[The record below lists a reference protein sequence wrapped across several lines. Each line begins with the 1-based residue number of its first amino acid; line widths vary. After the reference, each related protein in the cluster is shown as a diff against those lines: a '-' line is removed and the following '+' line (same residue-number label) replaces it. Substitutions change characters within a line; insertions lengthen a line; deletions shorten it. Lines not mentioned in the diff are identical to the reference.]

1 MKYQLASYWRQSRF
15 DKAQMARLTRLSEQ
29 LDKRARKENERGK
42 LWCIHLGY
50 VYINSQHRLCDVL
63 DALVDVK
70 QDKHVQRVLRENF
83 AFQYRRATNAVREI
97 LFELQD
103 ACHLDDTQ
111 IVVTRNEVLLPYSSY
126 DRNVKTKYIQSVTNH
141 WQRAVQ
147 LEIAQLPADMFEA
160 VKLLHPETDEHDLWA
175 LLQSYCVR

>member
-1 MKYQLASYWRQSRF
+1 VKYLLARHWKQSRF

-50 VYINSQHRLCDVL
+50 VYISVHHRLYEVM

-70 QDKHVQRVLRENF
+70 QDKHVQRVLRESF
-83 AFQYRRATNAVREI
+83 AFQYRRASQAVRER
-97 LFELQD
+97 LLELQD
-103 ACHLDDTQ
+103 AGHLDDTQ

-126 DRNVKTKYIQSVTNH
+126 DKNVKTKYVQSVTNH

-147 LEIAQLPADMFEA
+147 LEVAQLPADMFEA
-160 VKLLHPETDEHDLWA
+160 VKLLHPETDEHDLWE
-175 LLQSYCVR
+175 LLQNYCVR